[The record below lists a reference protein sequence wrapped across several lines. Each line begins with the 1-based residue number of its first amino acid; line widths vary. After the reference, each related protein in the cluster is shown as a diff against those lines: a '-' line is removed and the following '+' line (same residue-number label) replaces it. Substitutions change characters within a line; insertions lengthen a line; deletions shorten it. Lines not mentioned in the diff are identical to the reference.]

1 MPLDP
6 KYKDPFKKI
15 VPPVAEEGPSNSL
28 AVTEPS
34 QPEDDEPFKLANV
47 PLFTDAQGKKQVD
60 YSNLAQGMYKSR
72 AQDYDDNKVSRQE
85 LDDASDRAA
94 ANTLIGGFSKASA
107 AMGGT
112 KSSVPETAEALNKE
126 AASNLQARNSMA
138 NLGYDNAQ
146 KALGEMQSAPLKM
159 QQADE
164 ILKSTDPNSELSKFA
179 REHYQSIM
187 GGKRTLPANMSAAD
201 LAKFSPDIV
210 RIASDKMQRDFQR
223 ELSRSSQNFQAK
235 QGEVGFERDLMMNDI
250 KAEQARQLRQAEI
263 ERKGKA
269 SLIEDKMNL
278 ADKKAINLLTDQ
290 TATVRFAGSML
301 GSRAQEMRAAKTD
314 RDKIAIGQTM
324 LKAINS
330 MQGADAVALGEVKI
344 LANELFPVTLQGVD
358 GLPRVGTDIPGFL
371 RKVDALI
378 RAANTSS
385 NFAAKEINKV
395 YQKYDPTFEA
405 VQVDQTQ
412 EQQSNPER
420 RVWTPG
426 GN

>member
-6 KYKDPFKKI
+6 KYKDPFKK
-15 VPPVAEEGPSNSL
+15 VLPPPQEEGPSNSL
-28 AVTEPS
+28 AITEPYE
-34 QPEDDEPFKLANV
+34 QQEPEPFKLANV

-85 LDDASDRAA
+85 LDDSRDRST
-94 ANTLIGGFSKASA
+94 ANTIIAGLSKASA
-107 AMGGT
+107 AVGGT
-112 KSSVPETAEALNKE
+112 QTYVPETADALNKE
-126 AASNLQARNSMA
+126 AASNLQARTSMA
-138 NLGYDNAQ
+138 NKGYDDAQ
-146 KALGEMQSAPLKM
+146 KSLGEMQEAPLKM
-159 QQADE
+159 QKADE
-164 ILKSTDPNSELSKFA
+164 ILKATDPNSELSKFT
-179 REHYQSIM
+179 RKYYQGVMKSKQ
-187 GGKRTLPANMSAAD
+187 GLPETMSAAD
-201 LAKFSPDIV
+201 LSKIAPDIV
-210 RIASDKMQRDFQR
+210 RIASDQMQRDFQR

-235 QGEVGFERDLMMNDI
+235 QGELGFERDVAMNDM

-263 ERKGKA
+263 EKQGKA
-269 SLIEDKMNL
+269 KLIEDRMNL
-278 ADKKAINLLTDQ
+278 AEKKAVNLLTDQ

-301 GSRAQEMRAAKTD
+301 DSRAQEMRAAKTD

-358 GLPRVGTDIPGFL
+358 GMPRVGTDIPGFL

-378 RAANTSS
+378 RAANSS
-385 NFAAKEINKV
+385 ANFASKEINKV
-395 YQKYDPTFEA
+395 YQKYDPTYEA
-405 VQVDQTQ
+405 MTVDQDTQ
-412 EQQSNPER
+412 QQPNPER